1 MFHQITIV
9 GYLGN
14 DPVMRFTPSGQA
26 VTTLSVATS
35 RSYTNNAGQ
44 KIDETTWFRVSVWG
58 AQAESCNQYLSKGRP
73 VLIIG
78 RLRPDPDS
86 GGPRIYTRNDGSP
99 GASFEVN
106 AINVRFLPTGG
117 TGSYQQDMGEKLDDP
132 RTKISHSRL
141 EFLCHKQIFQIST
154 CRKTLKPNM

>member
-1 MFHQITIV
+1 MFQQLTIV

-26 VTTLSVATS
+26 VTSFSIATS
-35 RSYTNNAGQ
+35 RTYSNNAGE

-73 VLIIG
+73 VLVIG
-78 RLRPDPDS
+78 RLRPDGQT
-86 GGPRIYTRNDGSP
+86 GGPRVYTRKDGST

-106 AINVRFLPTGG
+106 AINVRFLPSGRGDTGG
-117 TGSYQQDMGEKLDDP
+117 YEADMADAEANPEEDIP
-132 RTKISHSRL
+132 
-141 EFLCHKQIFQIST
+141 F
-154 CRKTLKPNM
+154 

>member
-1 MFHQITIV
+1 MFQQITIV

-26 VTTLSVATS
+26 VTSFSVATS

-44 KIDETTWFRVSVWG
+44 KVDETTWFRISVWG

-73 VLIIG
+73 VLVVG
-78 RLRPDPDS
+78 RLRPDPQS
-86 GGPRIYTRNDGSP
+86 GGPRIYTRQDGST

-106 AINVRFLPTGG
+106 AQNVRFLPGG
-117 TGSYQQDMGEKLDDP
+117 RGEGGSGYQADMGDAADGGAEDDDIP
-132 RTKISHSRL
+132 
-141 EFLCHKQIFQIST
+141 F
-154 CRKTLKPNM
+154 